1 MKLQDYDFYLPEEL
15 IASKPPK
22 KRGSSRL
29 LVLDQHIEDK
39 MIEDFEQYLNPGD
52 ILVLNDTKVLK
63 ARLNARKKTGGT
75 VEVLIERLLTE
86 NYALAQTRSNR
97 KIQKGETIKVENSS
111 IEIKFIDSE
120 GQLFKIEFSEEPR
133 KVLDL
138 HGKIP
143 LPPYIKRIVD
153 NQDEERYQTVYA
165 KEDKK
170 NSVAAP
176 TAGLHFTK
184 AQLSKMKK
192 KGIDINYITLDIG
205 LGTFGPIRNENFK
218 NHIMHSERVSI
229 DEETA
234 NKINKALD
242 TDSKIIAIGT
252 TVLRCLESVYKKFGK
267 LKQYEGETDLF
278 IYPGYKLG
286 VVDTLLTNFHLP
298 KSSLFL
304 LVCAF
309 GGTQNLKLAYN
320 HAVDLNYKF
329 FSYGDAMLIN
339 RLDGK

>member
-1 MKLQDYDFYLPEEL
+1 M
-15 IASKPPK
+15 
-22 KRGSSRL
+22 
-29 LVLDQHIEDK
+29 
-39 MIEDFEQYLNPGD
+39 
-52 ILVLNDTKVLK
+52 
-63 ARLNARKKTGGT
+63 
-75 VEVLIERLLTE
+75 
-86 NYALAQTRSNR
+86 
-97 KIQKGETIKVENSS
+97 
-111 IEIKFIDSE
+111 
-120 GQLFKIEFSEEPR
+120 
-133 KVLDL
+133 
-138 HGKIP
+138 
-143 LPPYIKRIVD
+143 
-153 NQDEERYQTVYA
+153 
-165 KEDKK
+165 

-218 NHIMHSERVSI
+218 HHIMHSERVSI

-234 NKINKALD
+234 NKINIALD

-278 IYPGYKLG
+278 IYPGYKLE

-320 HAVDLNYKF
+320 HAIDLNYKF

-339 RLDGK
+339 RLDEK